1 MPKVKVKRKSTFI
14 DMTAMSD
21 VTVLLLTFFM
31 LTSTF
36 IKKEPVQV
44 TTPSSVSDIKIPE
57 INVLSILI
65 EPKGK
70 VYMSLDK
77 QEDAAAVL
85 KKVGE
90 EYKIEFTDKELYRFG
105 LLATS
110 SFGVPINGMKEFL
123 ELSGEQQDEI
133 LKNYGIPMD
142 SIDNQFKSWV
152 RNARAVN
159 PDLLIAIKADQN
171 TPYPV
176 VKNVMTSLQE
186 LRENRYNLITSLKAG
201 AGTESSESGH

>member
-44 TTPSSVSDIKIPE
+44 STPSSVSEIKIPDVD
-57 INVLSILI
+57 ILTVLI
-65 EPKGK
+65 EPSGK
-70 VYMSLDK
+70 IFMSMDR
-77 QEDAAAVL
+77 QDNIANVL

-90 EYKIEFTDKELYRFG
+90 DYNIEFTDLQLKKFSLLPSFG
-105 LLATS
+105 LAIDKVKS
-110 SFGVPINGMKEFL
+110 FL
-123 ELSGEQQDEI
+123 ELSTDKQDET
-133 LKNYGIPMD
+133 LKTLGIPND
-142 SIDNQFKSWV
+142 TIDNQFKRWIKH
-152 RNARAVN
+152 AREVN
-159 PDLLIAIKADQN
+159 PDLRIAIKADRT
-171 TPYPV
+171 TPYPIV
-176 VKNVMTSLQE
+176 SGVMNDLRD

-201 AGTESSESGH
+201 ANADAALN